1 MNKLYVSALA
11 LSLIAGTA
19 SAQSQG
25 NSRTRVLKQ
34 RATEQ
39 PAHHLQPSSLTDREV
54 LWSDDFSDASHW
66 TIGNINDPNNDN
78 WVIGTTPPGGPPYNI
93 APIASTTAANGFA
106 LFDSNLLCGGS
117 QNAWIATADPINL
130 TGHPGVVL
138 QFQEFYREFQGMCYV
153 ETSINGGVNWTTS
166 MQINNIGGNA
176 STLNP
181 LLVSINLSSAI
192 GGQAGALIRF
202 RYEGGCDYA
211 WMIDDISIITLPDH
225 DLIMDNGYTAQFGIL
240 GGFEYARI
248 PASQMPSSIDV
259 GAEVVNFGAMEQTN
273 VSVSA
278 SLRDENGVEVGS
290 ATSATT
296 ASMLSGDT
304 VRFDMT
310 LTPNS
315 TLGIGAYSVYFNMTS
330 DQIGMDED
338 FSNNTKYRYFNVTTD
353 LYSLDGI
360 DVVPDSILNLTS
372 VGSDSFTDNTQDV
385 RLMNYF
391 EVPNTTTFYGVEVYV
406 SNQTLPG
413 SYFIAAVYDTTG
425 MFVAGVNPTPLV
437 ESDPRII
444 TQEDMDNGQ
453 RPSVSFTDAITLGP
467 GAYYVSANMYQEGGN
482 DIRIIDD
489 VTVPQPNEASVLWIP
504 IDANSQNIYG
514 GNGTAWAVRLSS
526 MLNVGVQETPSLKGI
541 TMYPTPTAGPLEVRA
556 ATPGNMTVEVF
567 NALGAKVLTSSFT
580 GTATTLNLAGNAAGM
595 YTVRI
600 GDGTNFNMQRIVLK

>member
-11 LSLIAGTA
+11 LSLIGGTA
-19 SAQSQG
+19 MAQSQG
-25 NSRTRVLKQ
+25 NARTRLLKQ
-34 RATEQ
+34 RVTEQ
-39 PAHHLQPSSLTDREV
+39 PAHHVQPSSLTDREV
-54 LWSDDFSDASHW
+54 LWSNDFSDPSTW
-66 TIGNINDPNNDN
+66 TIGNNNDPNNDN

-117 QNAWIATADPINL
+117 QNAWIQTADPINL
-130 TGHPGVVL
+130 SGNPGVVL
-138 QFQEFYREFQGMCYV
+138 QFQQFYREFQGMCYV
-153 ETSINGGVNWTTS
+153 ETSVNGGANWNTI
-166 MQINNIGGNA
+166 QINDLGGNA

-181 LLVSINLSSAI
+181 QLMSINLSGAI

-211 WMIDDISIITLPDH
+211 WMIDDVSIITLPDH
-225 DLIMDNGYTAQFGIL
+225 DLIMGYGYTAQFG
-240 GGFEYARI
+240 GGYEYARV

-259 GAEVVNFGAMEQTN
+259 GAEVVNFGALEQTN

-290 ATSATT
+290 ITSATT
-296 ASMLSGDT
+296 PSMVNGDT
-304 VRFDMT
+304 VVFDMI

-315 TLGIGAYSVYFNMTS
+315 TLGIGTYSVYFNLTS

-338 FSNNTKYRYFNVTTD
+338 FSNNTKYRYFSVTTD

-372 VGSDSFTDNTQDV
+372 AGSDSFTDNTQDV
-385 RLMNYF
+385 RLLNYF

-406 SNQTLPG
+406 SSSTVPG

-425 MFVAGVNPTPLV
+425 LFVAGVNPSPLV
-437 ESDPRII
+437 ESDPRVI

-467 GAYYVSANMYQEGGN
+467 GAYYVSANLYQEGGS
-482 DIRIIDD
+482 DIRVIDD
-489 VTVPQPNEASVLWIP
+489 VTVPQPAVASALWIP
-504 IDANSQNIYG
+504 VDVQGQNIYG

-526 MLNVGVQETPSLKGI
+526 LLNVGVQETPSLKGI
-541 TMYPTPTAGPLEVRA
+541 TMYPTPTAGPLEIRA
-556 ATPGNMTVEVF
+556 ETPGNMTVEVF

-600 GDGTNFNMQRIVLK
+600 GDGTNFNMQRIVVK